1 MGSGALL
8 LSLKL
13 VVALPYDTAVL
24 VGGVPDL
31 GVIETAAVTAYQ
43 LRGENGL

>member
-1 MGSGALL
+1 MWSGTLL
-8 LSLKL
+8 VSFEL
-13 VVALPYDTAVL
+13 VVVLPYDTAVL

-31 GVIETAAVTAYQ
+31 GAEEKAAVSAYQ